1 MEQNIDRNLLL
12 WGGMDSEHSK
22 ESVWVLNQHEIGPF
36 HTHSG
41 VKLMWSWPRMAGR
54 ACTTFYGEPSE
65 SAERAS
71 RTSLLPHLALRLTD
85 VQLSHLLASD
95 F

>member
-1 MEQNIDRNLLL
+1 MEQNIDMNLLL

-41 VKLMWSWPRMAGR
+41 VKL
-54 ACTTFYGEPSE
+54 T
-65 SAERAS
+65 
-71 RTSLLPHLALRLTD
+71 
-85 VQLSHLLASD
+85 
-95 F
+95 